1 MKKTAAIIL
10 LVGLA
15 AVLVKFIFPAV
26 SHDDGPGSNCPTN
39 VTQAVLCS
47 IHHDDEFGGAYL
59 DISAEDFNALGF
71 NYGDSIDIEFTT
83 NNAAWKDVGYYNGY
97 YVPAGQ
103 ELLVAY
109 PGYECIKF
117 CINYGNDI
125 YVENRF
131 DKDTK
136 ALVTMNTPAKYKDI
150 QDTMSISYS
159 DDINEYPS
167 KEEFANF
174 RMMACGNL
182 KSNILYRGASPVD
195 NSRSRAATVD
205 SLLQKNGIMF
215 DIDLSDKNVDAPK
228 YQVNEYFQGLMNS
241 NKVVF
246 LGMNAAYK
254 SEEFSAKM
262 KALFESILEND
273 GPYYIHCLEGKDRTG
288 FVCMVIEAM
297 CGATYT
303 ELIDDY
309 FATYKNY
316 YGIEKGTTKYEAI
329 KKLHIDEMIKYVCS
343 FSLLNHYSSKAPKM
357 SDLVYGYLIEIGLTK
372 EQISRLREKLSRQ

>member
-15 AVLVKFIFPAV
+15 AVLAKFILPAV
-26 SHDDGPGSNCPTN
+26 PHGDRPENNCPTN
-39 VTQAVLCS
+39 VIQAVLCS

-125 YVENRF
+125 YAENGF
-131 DKDTK
+131 GKDTK

-159 DDINEYPS
+159 DDINEYTS

-262 KALFESILEND
+262 KVLFESILEND

-316 YGIEKGTTKYEAI
+316 YGIEKGSTKYEAI

-343 FSLLNHYSSKAPKM
+343 FSLLNYYSSKAPEM

-372 EQISRLREKLSRQ
+372 EQINGLREKLSRQ